1 MKTGSASTTAAFL
14 LFTLFFLG
22 FFSSALGGV
31 HRVSGSA
38 EALREAVFKAAPHD
52 TIYVESG
59 HYGIELL
66 VLDKPVSLIGIDL
79 PVLDSEGGDEIIVV
93 KADSVLIHG
102 FQLQNIG
109 VSYIKDRAAIRL
121 ARVKYVTV
129 SDNVLNNT
137 FFGIYLQYSEL
148 CVVKNNVITGQDAN
162 EVTSGNA
169 IHIWKGDR
177 IVVANNILKNH
188 RDGIY
193 FEFVDN
199 SLITGNHSENN
210 LRYGLHFMFS
220 NNDVYEDN
228 LFRHNGA
235 GVAVMFSKHITM
247 QRNRFE
253 ENWGGASYGILL
265 KEISDGYMAQNT
277 FYRNTVGIYAEGANR
292 IKIEHNKFFNNGQAI
307 DIKGNCMD
315 NEILSND
322 FVGNTFEVI
331 TNAKQNLNHFEGNY
345 WSHYRGYDL
354 NRDGIGDIPHRPVS
368 LFALITDKIPASS
381 ILLHSFLI
389 NSLEV
394 AERIFPQLIPEHLID
409 ESPSMKPVAQHD

>member
-1 MKTGSASTTAAFL
+1 MKTGSASTAAAFL
-14 LFTLFFLG
+14 LFTLFFFG
-22 FFSSALGGV
+22 FLSSAFGGV
-31 HRVSGSA
+31 HRVSGSG
-38 EALREAVFKAAPHD
+38 EALREAVVNAAPHD
-52 TIYVESG
+52 TIYVEPG
-59 HYGIELL
+59 HYSIELL

-93 KADSVLIHG
+93 QADSVVVHG

-129 SDNVLNNT
+129 SNNVLNNT
-137 FFGIYLQYSEL
+137 FFGIYLQYSES
-148 CVVKNNVITGQDAN
+148 CVIKNNVITGKDAN
-162 EVTSGNA
+162 EVNSGNA

-177 IVVANNILKNH
+177 IIVSNNTLTNH

-199 SLITGNHSENN
+199 SLITGNISENN

-228 LFRHNGA
+228 VFRNNGA
-235 GVAVMFSKHITM
+235 GVAVMFSKNITM
-247 QRNRFE
+247 LRNRFE

-265 KEISDGYMAQNT
+265 KEISDGHMAQNT

-292 IKIEHNKFFNNGQAI
+292 IKIEHNKFLNNGQAI
-307 DIKGNCMD
+307 DIKGNCLD

-345 WSHYRGYDL
+345 WSQYRGYDL

-394 AERIFPQLIPEHLID
+394 AERIFPQLIPEQLID
-409 ESPSMKPVAQHD
+409 ESPSMKPVAEHD